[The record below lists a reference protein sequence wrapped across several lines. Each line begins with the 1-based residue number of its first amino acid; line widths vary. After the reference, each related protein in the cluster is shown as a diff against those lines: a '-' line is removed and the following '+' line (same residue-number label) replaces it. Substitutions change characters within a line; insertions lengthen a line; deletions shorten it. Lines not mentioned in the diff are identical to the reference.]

1 MVKRSQTNE
10 TPHERAVSIL
20 ETHIR
25 ENLGRSL
32 PATAMCNQCREEL
45 IINLVENVAT
55 VEINKSVGTVRPDL
69 SMFDVEGKPI
79 RFIEIVD
86 KHTPGSN
93 VHEYAVEN
101 RIEVVEFH
109 LNAPREFVGD
119 RRNRALDPS
128 LTVKARLEDLTAKR
142 LDIDAHNLLCP
153 RPKCQDCSTP
163 LPLRTVTISIKD
175 CWKCGQNVSVATGDK
190 DGQALEQDEFTKEE
204 LEFIREG
211 GVTLERR
218 FSGTAGTRYLANV
231 CTNCDQIQGNWFLYQ
246 DPYHDR
252 FNLPQAE
259 KESYGPCDKCAT
271 RICLTH
277 GEFYDYDG
285 DRECPHC
292 VAEAERAMC
301 PNKPERECFYPNKCN
316 EGGCY
321 FVNRELV

>member
-1 MVKRSQTNE
+1 MAKRSQIKE

-20 ETHIR
+20 ELHIR
-25 ENLGRSL
+25 ENLGKSL
-32 PATAMCNQCREEL
+32 PATAMCNECREEL

-55 VEINKSVGTVRPDL
+55 VERNKSVGTVRPDL
-69 SMFDVEGKPI
+69 SMFDIDGNPI
-79 RFIEIVD
+79 RFIEIAD
-86 KHTPGSN
+86 KHIPESN
-93 VHEYAVEN
+93 VHEYAVGN
-101 RIEVVEFH
+101 NIEVVEFH
-109 LNAPREFVGD
+109 LNAPREFVGE
-119 RRNRALDPS
+119 RRNRALDAS
-128 LTVKARLEDLTAKR
+128 LNVKARLDDLAAKR
-142 LDIDAHNLLCP
+142 LNIDAHNLLCQ
-153 RPKCQDCSTP
+153 RPKCIDCSTP
-163 LPLRTVTISIKD
+163 LPLRTVAVSLKD
-175 CWKCGQNVSVATGDK
+175 CWNCEQNIKVATGYK

-204 LEFIREG
+204 LDFVRDS

-218 FSGTAGTRYLANV
+218 FSATVGAKYLANV
-231 CTNCDQIQGNWFLYQ
+231 CTSCDQIQGNWFLYQ

-277 GEFYDYDG
+277 GEYFDYDG

-292 VAEAERAMC
+292 VAEAERVMC